1 MFISKT
7 PLGVPSCT
15 PSMRALHERYLG
27 CLRSRSPDFMTPGPV
42 EVVGYVSSLP
52 PPNAP
57 AYPPLPLKLVPSCRS
72 MIIALRSSSF
82 LLSLSLML
90 LHSIMDL
97 LHTARAASGRGE
109 PQHLQCRRGAC
120 LRGLPRNDPR
130 DAMCVSDG

>member
-82 LLSLSLML
+82 LLSLSCCFIQSWICYIQPEPPPGGANLNIC
-90 LHSIMDL
+90 S
-97 LHTARAASGRGE
+97 AAVAHAFEG
-109 PQHLQCRRGAC
+109 C
-120 LRGLPRNDPR
+120 L
-130 DAMCVSDG
+130 AMTLEMPCA